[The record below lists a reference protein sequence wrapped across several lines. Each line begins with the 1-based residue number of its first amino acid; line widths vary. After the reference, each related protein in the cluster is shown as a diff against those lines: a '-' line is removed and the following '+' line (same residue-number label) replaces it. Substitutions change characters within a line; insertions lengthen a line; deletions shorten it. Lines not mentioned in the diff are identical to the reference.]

1 MKIEKPTL
9 PRRHFLLAA
18 GATAAAGVAA
28 TAGRKEAGDAAP
40 AASRAAPPAGYQVTE
55 HVRNYYRT
63 ARI

>member
-9 PRRHFLLAA
+9 SRRHFLLAA

-28 TAGRKEAGDAAP
+28 TGRKEAGDAASTPGRP
-40 AASRAAPPAGYQVTE
+40 ASAGYQVTE

-63 ARI
+63 TRI

>member
-28 TAGRKEAGDAAP
+28 TTGRKEAGDAASTPGRP
-40 AASRAAPPAGYQVTE
+40 ASAGYRVTE

-63 ARI
+63 TRI